1 MTLKEIE
8 SATKRNVLDI
18 IKEAVKSGNYNFT
31 DKENDQAIVVDGINI
46 CIWKTA
52 YYVRIIDS
60 IVIGVEKWDDV
71 ATDEDREIHNI
82 LLGLGDADSIKQ
94 NIEKKEMEIA
104 ELRKTL
110 EKVTATA

>member
-8 SATKRNVLDI
+8 SATKRNILNR
-18 IKEAVKSGNYNFT
+18 IKEAVEANDYTITNDGT
-31 DKENDQAIVVDGINI
+31 DDSIIIDGITI
-46 CIWKTA
+46 VLWKTA
-52 YYVRIIDS
+52 YYVKNDMSFTISLRPVYEYI
-60 IVIGVEKWDDV
+60 
-71 ATDEDREIHNI
+71 TDEDREIHKKLFGI
-82 LLGLGDADSIKQ
+82 GDADRIKR